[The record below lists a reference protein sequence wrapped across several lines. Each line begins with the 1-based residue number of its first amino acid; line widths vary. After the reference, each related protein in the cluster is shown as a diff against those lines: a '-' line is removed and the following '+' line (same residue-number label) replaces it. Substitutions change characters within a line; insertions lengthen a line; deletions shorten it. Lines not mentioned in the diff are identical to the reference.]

1 MYGVIKNWVWCQNC
15 LEWKD
20 AGAEVTFMNIEEDI
34 HGRDQLTFNCDECKT
49 EHTGLVTA
57 KDIKPLGARGIR

>member
-20 AGAEVTFMNIEEDI
+20 AGAEVTFMNIEENI
-34 HGRDQLTFNCDECKT
+34 SGRDQLTFNCDECKT
-49 EHTGLVTA
+49 EHTGLVTV
-57 KDIKPLGARGIR
+57 KDIKPRGS